1 MQSRLASLI
10 ESLTNVAIGMVVSFF
25 GQIVVSHWYNLPLN
39 VTQNMQIVLFF
50 TVLSVA
56 RSYVLRRVFNRRI
69 KISSCSKNT
78 RI

>member
-10 ESLTNVAIGMVVSFF
+10 ESLTNVAIGMVVSLF

-50 TVLSVA
+50 TVLSVL
-56 RSYVLRRVFNRRI
+56 RSYVIRRWYNRRI
-69 KISSCSKNT
+69 K
-78 RI
+78 R

>member
-1 MQSRLASLI
+1 MSLI

-25 GQIVVSHWYNLPLN
+25 GQIVVSHWYKLPLN
-39 VTQNMQIVLFF
+39 VAQNMQIVLFF

-69 KISSCSKNT
+69 K
-78 RI
+78 R

>member
-1 MQSRLASLI
+1 MQSRMMSLI

-39 VTQNMQIVLFF
+39 VAQNMQIVLFF

-56 RSYVLRRVFNRRI
+56 RSYLLRRVFNRRI
-69 KISSCSKNT
+69 KI
-78 RI
+78 

>member
-1 MQSRLASLI
+1 MQSRLMSMI

-25 GQIVVSHWYNLPLN
+25 GQIVVSRWYNLPLN
-39 VTQNMQIVLFF
+39 VAQNMQIVLFF

-69 KISSCSKNT
+69 K
-78 RI
+78 R

>member
-1 MQSRLASLI
+1 MQSRLASFI
-10 ESLTNVAIGMVVSFF
+10 EALTNVAIGMVVSFF

-56 RSYVLRRVFNRRI
+56 RSYCIRRWYNRRVRVHA
-69 KISSCSKNT
+69 
-78 RI
+78 

>member
-56 RSYVLRRVFNRRI
+56 RSYLLRRVFNRRI
-69 KISSCSKNT
+69 KI
-78 RI
+78 

>member
-1 MQSRLASLI
+1 MQSSLMSLV

-39 VTQNMQIVLFF
+39 VTHNMQIVLFF

-56 RSYVLRRVFNRRI
+56 R
-69 KISSCSKNT
+69 
-78 RI
+78 

>member
-50 TVLSVA
+50 TVLSVL
-56 RSYVLRRVFNRRI
+56 RSFVVRRWFNRRI
-69 KISSCSKNT
+69 K
-78 RI
+78 R

>member
-1 MQSRLASLI
+1 MQSRLMSLI

-39 VTQNMQIVLFF
+39 VAQNMQIVLFF

-69 KISSCSKNT
+69 KT
-78 RI
+78 

>member
-50 TVLSVA
+50 TVLSVL

-69 KISSCSKNT
+69 K
-78 RI
+78 R

>member
-1 MQSRLASLI
+1 MQSKLMSLV

-56 RSYVLRRVFNRRI
+56 RSYVVRRWYNRRI
-69 KISSCSKNT
+69 K
-78 RI
+78 R

>member
-1 MQSRLASLI
+1 MQSRLMSLI

-39 VTQNMQIVLFF
+39 FAQNMQIVQFF

-56 RSYVLRRVFNRRI
+56 RSYFVRRWYERKVRVHA
-69 KISSCSKNT
+69 
-78 RI
+78 

>member
-1 MQSRLASLI
+1 
-10 ESLTNVAIGMVVSFF
+10 MVVSFF

-69 KISSCSKNT
+69 K
-78 RI
+78 R

>member
-1 MQSRLASLI
+1 MQSRLMSLI

-69 KISSCSKNT
+69 K
-78 RI
+78 R

>member
-1 MQSRLASLI
+1 MQSRLMSLI

-56 RSYVLRRVFNRRI
+56 RSFAIRRLFCHV
-69 KISSCSKNT
+69 
-78 RI
+78 

>member
-1 MQSRLASLI
+1 MSLI

-39 VTQNMQIVLFF
+39 FAQNMQIVLFF

-56 RSYVLRRVFNRRI
+56 RSYFVRRWYNRKVRFHA
-69 KISSCSKNT
+69 
-78 RI
+78 

>member
-39 VTQNMQIVLFF
+39 VTQNMQIVMFF

-69 KISSCSKNT
+69 K
-78 RI
+78 R

>member
-1 MQSRLASLI
+1 MSLI

-50 TVLSVA
+50 TVLSVL
-56 RSYVLRRVFNRRI
+56 RSYVIRRWYYRSI
-69 KISSCSKNT
+69 K
-78 RI
+78 R

>member
-1 MQSRLASLI
+1 MQSRLASFI
-10 ESLTNVAIGMVVSFF
+10 EALTNVAIGMVVSFF

-69 KISSCSKNT
+69 K
-78 RI
+78 R

>member
-1 MQSRLASLI
+1 MSLI

-25 GQIVVSHWYNLPLN
+25 GQIVVSHWYNLTLN
-39 VTQNMQIVLFF
+39 FAQNMQIVLFF

-69 KISSCSKNT
+69 K
-78 RI
+78 R